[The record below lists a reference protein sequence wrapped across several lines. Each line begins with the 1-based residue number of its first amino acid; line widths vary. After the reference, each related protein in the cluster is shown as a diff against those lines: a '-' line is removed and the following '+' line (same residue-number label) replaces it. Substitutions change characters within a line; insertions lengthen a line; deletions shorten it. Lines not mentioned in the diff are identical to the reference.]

1 MIVLRFLRTV
11 LGLPVIFVSMV
22 LFACLIWLSGET
34 DFSEKVL
41 RLWCRVVLALAGA
54 RVTARQLAPLD
65 PKRSYVF
72 VSNHT
77 SNMDVP
83 AILAVT
89 PTPLRFIA
97 KRELSR
103 VPFFGSAARRMGH
116 VFIDR
121 KDSHGAA
128 KAIRARIERGL
139 DGGVALFFFAEG
151 TRSTT
156 EELLPF
162 KKGAAVAALDTG
174 LDCVPIGVAGARDV
188 LRPKGWSLF
197 RPGSIAVVFGAP
209 IPIDGF
215 GYDNRDE
222 LVQAQ
227 REGVERALAEARALL
242 PARA

>member
-1 MIVLRFLRTV
+1 L
-11 LGLPVIFVSMV
+11 
-22 LFACLIWLSGET
+22 
-34 DFSEKVL
+34 
-41 RLWCRVVLALAGA
+41 
-54 RVTARQLAPLD
+54 
-65 PKRSYVF
+65 
-72 VSNHT
+72 
-77 SNMDVP
+77 
-83 AILAVT
+83 
-89 PTPLRFIA
+89 
-97 KRELSR
+97 R
-103 VPFFGSAARRMGH
+103 VPFFGSAAQRMGH
-116 VFIDR
+116 VFVDR

-139 DGGVALFFFAEG
+139 DRGVALFFFAEG

-227 REGVERALAEARALL
+227 REGVERAVAEARALL